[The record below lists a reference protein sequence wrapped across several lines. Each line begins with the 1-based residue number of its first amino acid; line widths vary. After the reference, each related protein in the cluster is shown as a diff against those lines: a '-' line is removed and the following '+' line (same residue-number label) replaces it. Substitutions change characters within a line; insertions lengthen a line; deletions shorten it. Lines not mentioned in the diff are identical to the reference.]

1 MKDDTNFI
9 KGRGAQFNPHNRFQ
23 KNEVELDAVE
33 NAETQYIMGYPKT
46 IVNKVESP
54 DIYASYSMNPYQGC
68 EHGCIYCYARNSHE
82 YWGYSAGQDF
92 ENKIIIKQN
101 APQLLEDFFNKKNY
115 KPAIIMLSG
124 NTDCYQPIER
134 KMKITRGLL
143 EVLVKYRHPVGMITK
158 NSLITRDIDLLKEL
172 AANDLVHVTIS
183 LTTLSEELRR
193 KMEPRASSFHNRLKI
208 VEELSKEG
216 IPVGVLMGPMIPSL
230 NSHEI
235 PEILKAAAAAGA
247 NYAGMVP
254 VRLQGAIGGIFE
266 DWITKTFPDRAQKVM
281 NQIRDMHDGELSSSR
296 YQQKMKG
303 NGKMAEQLFALFK
316 VSHKKYF
323 RERESH
329 TLRTDLFRVPDK
341 GGQLSME
348 F

>member
-1 MKDDTNFI
+1 MNDDNNFI

-23 KNEVELDAVE
+23 KDKVELDSIE
-33 NAETQYIMGYPKT
+33 NPGTQYIYSHPKT

-92 ENKIIIKQN
+92 ESKIIIKKN
-101 APQLLEDFFNKKNY
+101 APQLLEEFLNKKNY
-115 KPAIIMLSG
+115 QPATIMLSG
-124 NTDCYQPIER
+124 NTDCYQPVER
-134 KMKITRGLL
+134 KMKITRSLL

-158 NSLITRDIDLLKEL
+158 NALVLRDIDLLKEL

-193 KMEPRASSFHNRLKI
+193 QMEPRASSFHNRLKI
-208 VEELSKEG
+208 VSDLSKEG
-216 IPVGVLMGPMIPSL
+216 IPVGILIGPVIPSL
-230 NSHEI
+230 NSYEI
-235 PEILKAAAAAGA
+235 PEILREAAEAGA
-247 NYAGMVP
+247 HYAGMVP
-254 VRLQGAIGGIFE
+254 VRLQGAIAPIFE
-266 DWITKTFPDRAQKVM
+266 DWITKSFPDRAQKVL
-281 NQIRDMHDGELSSSR
+281 NQIKDMHDGEYSSSR
-296 YQQKMKG
+296 YQQRKKG
-303 NGKMAEQLFALFK
+303 NGKLAEQLFALFK
-316 VSHKKYF
+316 VSHQKYF
-323 RERESH
+323 AGRESH
-329 TLRTDLFRVPDK
+329 KLRTDLFRVPGK